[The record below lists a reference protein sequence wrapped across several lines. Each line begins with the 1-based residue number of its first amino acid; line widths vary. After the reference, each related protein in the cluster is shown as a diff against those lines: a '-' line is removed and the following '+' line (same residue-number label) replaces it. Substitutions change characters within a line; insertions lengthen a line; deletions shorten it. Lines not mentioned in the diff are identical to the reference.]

1 MCGCACC
8 ASVGVKLVVG
18 GGVVFSSV
26 GGLVAPVLA
35 MMVSVARVSVP
46 LYRTTLLFRMFFLN
60 TTVLLKDFLVVAYYH
75 SKQNPP
81 SQSQVGRKHQ
91 ISVTPYSRSHPHQL

>member
-35 MMVSVARVSVP
+35 MMVSVARVRVP
-46 LYRTTLLFRMFFLN
+46 VYRTTLLFRIFFLN
-60 TTVLLKDFLVVAYYH
+60 TTVLLKGFLVVAYYH
-75 SKQNPP
+75 STKPTQPKPGGQKTPN
-81 SQSQVGRKHQ
+81 
-91 ISVTPYSRSHPHQL
+91 ISYTLFTATP